1 MTLARFAL
9 VAAALAACAATPA
22 TRAADGRSL
31 YSEDTFQPLTADH
44 KAHRVGDL
52 LTVMVYEDASASSTA
67 DTSTGRDADV
77 GVTLTLPLPHTSP
90 FHGTHSAGAGTNND
104 FRGQGQTERSGRVV
118 AQLTVP
124 VVGVSGNGDLAI
136 AGTQQ
141 LEINGEKQAI
151 HIEGKVRAVDVT
163 AANTVLSTRVAEARL
178 SIVGDGT
185 VTDQQKPGWWQR
197 LLTLFGV

>member
-1 MTLARFAL
+1 MTLLRIAL
-9 VAAALAACAATPA
+9 AAAALSACAATISS
-22 TRAADGRSL
+22 RAADGRSL
-31 YSEDTFQPLTADH
+31 YREESFQPLTADH
-44 KAHRVGDL
+44 RARRVGDL
-52 LTVMVYEDASASSTA
+52 LTIMVYEDASAVSTA

-77 GVTLTLPLPHTSP
+77 GVTVTLPLPHTSP
-90 FHGTHSAGAGTNND
+90 FHGTHKAGAGTSND

-124 VVGVSGNGDLAI
+124 VIAVSANGDLAI

-163 AANTVLSTRVAEARL
+163 ASNTVPSTRVAEARL
-178 SIVGDGT
+178 SIAGDGT